1 MSKSNCLLKEGCG
14 LVLHSIS
21 SVAFFG
27 CMPNSMWWRPARD
40 AIISPEV
47 TKSLSVTSCITRVS
61 SSSSLFCMRYP
72 LSSNE
77 TKPSRSSY
85 CWSTFSPIK
94 ERSLVHTTVF
104 SFKNSKSDTFS
115 PVVNCVST
123 FGIIFTCNNLRSES
137 CVSGSKIRIEST
149 SFPKSSTRYG
159 FSFPK
164 E

>member
-1 MSKSNCLLKEGCG
+1 
-14 LVLHSIS
+14 
-21 SVAFFG
+21 
-27 CMPNSMWWRPARD
+27 MWWRPARD
-40 AIISPEV
+40 AIISLEV
-47 TKSLSVTSCITRVS
+47 TKSCRVTSCITRVS
-61 SSSSLFCMRYP
+61 SSSSLFCIRYP
-72 LSSNE
+72 LSSKD

-85 CWSTFSPIK
+85 CWSTFSRVK

-159 FSFPK
+159 FSLPK